1 MATSE
6 EQICNLALGHVGH
19 TQFIDDLDFEQTAE
33 VAVCSTYY
41 EQARD
46 FVLEAFPWPEA
57 TKYETL
63 GLVEE
68 DPNDDWDY
76 SYRYP
81 SDCLFVRRIVSSLG
95 KSDPNPPPFI
105 TASDDTGR
113 LIYTDQEAAVIEYT
127 KTLTNVAQ
135 FRPTLVMAISWYLAA
150 LICPGLARDKKQA
163 DRAMQMYAL
172 TISQAQARA
181 LNEQQQTPEPES
193 EFIRARE

>member
-6 EQICNLALGHVGH
+6 EQICNMALGHVGH
-19 TQFIDDLDFEQTAE
+19 TQFIDDLDSEQSNET
-33 VAVCSTYY
+33 AVCNMYY

-46 FVLEAFPWPEA
+46 FVLEAFPWSEA
-57 TKYETL
+57 KAYFTL

-81 SDCLFVRRIVSSLG
+81 SDCLFVRRIVSALG
-95 KSDPNPPPFI
+95 KSDPNPPPYEI
-105 TASDDTGR
+105 GSDDTGK
-113 LIYTDQEAAVIEYT
+113 LIYTDQEDAIIEYT
-127 KTLTNVAQ
+127 KTLTDVAQ

-150 LICPGLARDKKQA
+150 LICPGLAKDPKQA
-163 DRAMQMYAL
+163 DRAMRMYVL
-172 TISQAQARA
+172 TLSQAQARA

>member
-6 EQICNLALGHVGH
+6 EHICNMALAHVGH
-19 TQFIDDLDFEQTAE
+19 TQFIDDLETELSNEA
-33 VAVCSTYY
+33 AVCNLYY

-81 SDCLFVRRIVSSLG
+81 SDCLFVRRVVSAFG
-95 KSDPNPPPFI
+95 RSDPNPPPYEI
-105 TASDDTGR
+105 GSDDTGR
-113 LIYTDQEAAVIEYT
+113 LIYTDQEDAIIEYT
-127 KTLTNVAQ
+127 KTLIDVAQ
-135 FRPTLVMAISWYLAA
+135 FRPTLVMAISWYLAG
-150 LICPGLARDKKQA
+150 LICPGLARDKTQA

-172 TISQAQARA
+172 TLSQAQARA